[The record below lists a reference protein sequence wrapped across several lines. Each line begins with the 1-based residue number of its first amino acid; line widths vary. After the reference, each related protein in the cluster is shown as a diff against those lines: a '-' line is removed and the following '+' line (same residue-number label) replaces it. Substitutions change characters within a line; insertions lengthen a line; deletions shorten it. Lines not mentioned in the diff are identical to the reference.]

1 MEKKQK
7 KKKGNRGALL
17 LLLPSLLI
25 GALCGI
31 MIVRYADLGG
41 EAGGGA
47 LTVLLLFVSLIV
59 GIYLQTAV
67 HEAGHL
73 VFGLLSGYRFSSY
86 RIGSLMLLR
95 SGDKLRF
102 CRLSIAGTGGQCLMC
117 PPEPKDGRI
126 PVRLYNL
133 GGALANLFLS
143 AILLVLYFLTRPSPL
158 ATALLMAAA
167 IGFLFAAT
175 NGIPMRAGLIENDG
189 KNAFS
194 LEKNEEANRAFYLQL
209 RINEMT
215 AEGVR
220 LRDMP
225 EEWFTLPENA
235 DRENALIAAIDV
247 FAANRLMDM
256 HRFEEAEASIRALLS
271 RGGAIDLH
279 KNLLTCDLICLLLR
293 NGRRAEAAAL
303 ITKQQRSFMR
313 AMKKFPTVIRAEYML
328 DRFVF
333 KDAAGACLQAER
345 LARIA
350 RHYPYPADIASERE
364 LLSVLEQQGAQA
376 AEGEGTT

>member
-7 KKKGNRGALL
+7 KKKGSRGAFL
-17 LLLPSLLI
+17 LLLPSLII
-25 GALCGI
+25 GALCGL
-31 MIVRYADLGG
+31 MIVRYADLGS
-41 EAGGGA
+41 EEGGGS
-47 LTVLLLFVSLIV
+47 LTVLLLFASLIA

-73 VFGLLSGYRFSSY
+73 VCGLLSGYRFCSF

-95 SGDKLRF
+95 SGGKLRL

-133 GGALANLFLS
+133 GGALANLLLS
-143 AILLVLYFLTRPSPL
+143 AILLVLYFLTRPLPI

-225 EEWFTLPENA
+225 EEWFTLPESA
-235 DRENALIAAIDV
+235 DRKNALIAAIDV
-247 FAANRLMDM
+247 FAANRMMDM

-303 ITKQQRSFMR
+303 VTKQQRSFMR
-313 AMKKFPTVIRAEYML
+313 AMKKFPTVIRTEYML

-333 KDAAGACLQAER
+333 KDASGARLQAARFVR
-345 LARIA
+345 LA
-350 RHYPYPADIASERE
+350 RHYPYPSDIASERE
-364 LLSVLEQQGAQA
+364 LLMALEEGAKA
-376 AEGEGTT
+376 AETGDTV

>member
-31 MIVRYADLGG
+31 MIVRYADLGS
-41 EAGGGA
+41 EEGGGS

-95 SGDKLRF
+95 SGGKLRL
-102 CRLSIAGTGGQCLMC
+102 CRLSIAGTGGQCLMR
-117 PPEPKDGRI
+117 PPEPKNGRI

-133 GGALANLFLS
+133 GGAIANLFLS

-225 EEWFTLPENA
+225 EEWFTLPESA

-303 ITKQQRSFMR
+303 VTKQQKSFMR
-313 AMKKFPTVIRAEYML
+313 AMRKFPTVIRAECML
-328 DRFVF
+328 SRFVF
-333 KDAAGACLQAER
+333 KDEAGACLQAER
-345 LARIA
+345 LSRIA
-350 RHYPYPADIASERE
+350 KHYPYPSDIASERE